1 MATQDFPQTFPI
13 LFLVKRDSKILPGLR
28 VRIIKVLII
37 NKVKI
42 KIREAIGTIAI
53 ITKTFKIYSQKCSIS
68 IIMMIMITRLAM
80 PCMTKHFIENQ

>member
-1 MATQDFPQTFPI
+1 MATQDFPQTFRI

-28 VRIIKVLII
+28 ARIIKVLII

-53 ITKTFKIYSQKCSIS
+53 ITKTFKIYSPKC
-68 IIMMIMITRLAM
+68 
-80 PCMTKHFIENQ
+80 